1 MMKFHSN
8 ADEIV
13 LALSDV
19 GLDITIN
26 DKCYNITLDPSES
39 STLGIML
46 MRQAHDVSKKQ
57 METNSAGEAT

>member
-1 MMKFHSN
+1 MIKSHSN
-8 ADEIV
+8 ADEII

-26 DKCYNITLDPSES
+26 DKCYSITLDPSES

-57 METNSAGEAT
+57 MEASASEKAT